1 MRDRIS
7 ALLFMSLGIFFLVS
21 ALRMPR
27 MTEYGKYG
35 APGIV
40 PAFFSIMVI
49 LLCFIMLL
57 RKHRPTPDTRPVP
70 DEIRRKEN
78 RRFILASVIF
88 LAYVFLLGK
97 INFIILTSIFL
108 SAISMIFLRKRFVIV
123 ALTSVGTTLGIY
135 YLFSRVFLLPLP

>member
-1 MRDRIS
+1 
-7 ALLFMSLGIFFLVS
+7 MSLGIFFLIG

-49 LLCFIMLL
+49 LLCFIMLV
-57 RKHRPTPDTRPVP
+57 RKHKPTSDTRPVH

-78 RRFILASVIF
+78 RRLILASVMF
-88 LAYVFLLGK
+88 LVYVFLLGK
-97 INFIILTSIFL
+97 INFIILTSVFL
-108 SAISMIFLRKRFVIV
+108 SATSLVFLRKRFVAI
-123 ALTSVGTTLGIY
+123 ALTSIGTTLGIY
-135 YLFSRVFLLPLP
+135 YLFSKVFLLPLP